1 LPYASRF
8 IRMTNPMMQG
18 PDVLELQEKLAA
30 LGYKPEALNGIY
42 DESTAQI
49 VRRFQEFRSLK
60 ADGLVGP
67 ATWKELNKKR
77 EARSSKNKSFFYR
90 EGNPRIHV
98 HVDTRILTMTS
109 SGTITTYPVAVGK
122 PSTPTPVGEWT
133 IVAKAVDPGGP
144 FGVRWMRLS
153 VPFGSYGI
161 HGTNNPSSIGKAVSH
176 GCVRLYNEDV
186 IALYDRVWVGT
197 PVSITGT
204 VRKIRSL
211 KLGYRGE
218 DVRDV
223 QSMLSGLG
231 YYSYTPDGY
240 YGKKTRQAV
249 IAFQKDA
256 GLVADGIAG
265 KKTLQALQIA
275 YDLAMDDTNP

>member
-1 LPYASRF
+1 
-8 IRMTNPMMQG
+8 MQG
-18 PDVLELQEKLAA
+18 PDVLELQEKLSL
-30 LGYKPEALNGIY
+30 LGYKTGASDGVY
-42 DESTAQI
+42 GESTFQAL
-49 VRRFQEFRSLK
+49 RRFQEFRGLK

-67 ATWKELNKKR
+67 ETWKELNKNRGAQLGKKMP
-77 EARSSKNKSFFYR
+77 RSYQT
-90 EGNPRIHV
+90 GNPRIHV
-98 HVDTRILTMTS
+98 HVDTRILTLTS

-122 PSTPTPVGEWT
+122 RSTPTPVGEWT

-176 GCVRLYNEDV
+176 GCIRLYNEDV
-186 IALYDRVWVGT
+186 IVLYNRVWIGT

-204 VRKIRSL
+204 VRKIRNL

-218 DVRDV
+218 DVREV
-223 QSMLSGLG
+223 QSMLSDLG
-231 YYSYTPDGY
+231 YYPYTPDGY
-240 YGKKTRQAV
+240 YGKKTRSAV

-275 YDLAMDDTNP
+275 HDLAMDDTNP